1 MFKQITAFFVCIFL
15 CLSMGYAQNAENTS
29 LPAEKLTPSN
39 TIVPPKLFLNCASWR
54 CYEDFVRT
62 ELNFFDYV
70 RDRFEAD
77 IQILII
83 NQDNAAGG
91 SQYTLTFIGQKNWAG
106 KTDTLKF
113 ATKQA
118 DTDEIIRQ
126 KLVRFLKLGLIKYE
140 LPTEL
145 LDDITVDF
153 KKRAV
158 EQTMVKNDKWDYWV
172 FQLGGQ
178 GNVNGGSNQISL
190 WMNGYVSAQRIT
202 NESKLRITTD
212 YSQNIQ
218 EYTIGEDKFRAK
230 TENVNGNIL
239 YVKSLGEHWSAGAG
253 YVFRRSVFQNFN
265 AMNQISPAVEYNAF
279 KTSENTKHQLRFLYQ
294 AGIRT
299 HNYLEPTI
307 FEKTHE
313 NVPFQRLD
321 VALNLT
327 RTWGTIGANITGFQY
342 LHDASKYRLSFGLDL
357 NWRVFE
363 GFSVNISGNASYVKD
378 QVFLPASAFDPTTIL
393 LGARQLPSSFD
404 YWTYFG
410 VNYTFGSI
418 NNSVVNPRF
427 NDY

>member
-15 CLSMGYAQNAENTS
+15 CLSMGYAQNAENPS

-158 EQTMVKNDKWDYWV
+158 EQTMVKNDQWNYWV

-178 GNVNGGSNQISL
+178 GNVNGGS
-190 WMNGYVSAQRIT
+190 
-202 NESKLRITTD
+202 K
-212 YSQNIQ
+212 
-218 EYTIGEDKFRAK
+218 
-230 TENVNGNIL
+230 

-307 FEKTHE
+307 FEKSHE
-313 NVPFQRLD
+313 NLPFQRLD

-327 RTWGTIGANITGFQY
+327 RTWGTIGAIVTGFQY

-410 VNYTFGSI
+410 VSYTFGSI